1 MNFLFM
7 NGEPAGPSGGSNV
20 APGTQTAD
28 LEVKTIFPY
37 Q

>member
-1 MNFLFM
+1 MNSEL
-7 NGEPAGPSGGSNV
+7 AGPRGGSNV
-20 APGTQTAD
+20 APGNQTAD